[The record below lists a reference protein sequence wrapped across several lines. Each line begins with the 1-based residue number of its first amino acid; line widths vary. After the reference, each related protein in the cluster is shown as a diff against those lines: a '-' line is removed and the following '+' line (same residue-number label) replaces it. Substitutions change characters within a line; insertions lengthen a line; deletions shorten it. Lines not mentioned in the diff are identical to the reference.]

1 MPGKGQ
7 ACFGIADQGTGP
19 GTGGLPVPVHRQ
31 GLSGNGRDCKRGQT
45 TADRKAPFS
54 STGREWKRQGA
65 SCNWN
70 WIVQRLDCAAFGLSG
85 WIMQQDHAAGK
96 SGRIRGCRIGADRGP
111 GIQAGSLCAVS
122 LFPERFLNV
131 RLSHRHAAA
140 GPGGVV
146 SCARGEQKTASR
158 GRSPFRL
165 LPLPRAVPALH
176 RLPCRSQRLAPHGR
190 IQERTAGKTGR
201 TKKRRS
207 GTARGWQ
214 RPALRLPALR
224 SEGVGTAGR
233 SRYPGGSRRARG
245 ICCAR

>member
-1 MPGKGQ
+1 MFWDRGPGNGLWNKEPACPCTLAGTVREWHGLQERTDDSRQKGALSLPQ
-7 ACFGIADQGTGP
+7 AGSGRDRALHATGTG
-19 GTGGLPVPVHRQ
+19 LCSV
-31 GLSGNGRDCKRGQT
+31 
-45 TADRKAPFS
+45 
-54 STGREWKRQGA
+54 
-65 SCNWN
+65 
-70 WIVQRLDCAAFGLSG
+70 WIVQRLDCPAGLSG

-122 LFPERFLNV
+122 LFSERFLNV
-131 RLSHRHAAA
+131 RLSRRHAAA

-146 SCARGEQKTASR
+146 SCARAVQKTASR

-165 LPLPRAVPALH
+165 LPLSRAVPSLH
-176 RLPCRSQRLAPHGR
+176 GLLCRSQRLAPHGR

-207 GTARGWQ
+207 GTAQGLQ
-214 RPALRLPALR
+214 RPALWLPALR